1 MNAFLEKI
9 KVISKIEDAKEI
21 LATQIKISKKL
32 NLVMDFCIKA
42 HLGQERKSG
51 GDYAVHPILVAAIV
65 AHFSKNETIV
75 AGALLHDVVEDTGY
89 DLEYIKKN
97 YGDDIAL
104 LVDGLTKIGEIKGQ
118 GLNEPQDTKELA
130 SALTFRKMLMTSI
143 DDAKVLFIKLCDRLH
158 NMMSLNVFHRSK
170 QTRIAEETLIVYVP
184 IAHRLGISSIKNTL
198 EDLAFLYKYPDDYQK
213 IDTFIKE
220 HQHQIQLFFNQF
232 IASTKISLEQNG
244 YNLEN
249 IKIFGRIKHYY
260 SIYLK
265 MQRKGVNIDE
275 VLDLLAI
282 RILVPEQIDC
292 YKTLGII
299 HSKCKPLIARF
310 KDYIATPKENGY
322 QTLHTTVFYDSKVYE
337 VQIRTFDMNKIAEFG
352 IAAHWLYKT
361 NSDKG
366 PNLAWL
372 KSLAF
377 ANENVEEF
385 YSDAK
390 QDLFSED
397 IVVFSPRGDTFTL
410 PRGAT
415 AYDFAYAIHTDVG
428 NKALECYINRIK
440 KPLLTELK
448 SSDMISII
456 TSEHLI
462 PRCSWLSIVK
472 TSRAK
477 KSIKTLCANRIKEL
491 NEKSGKN
498 ILDTIFSKCV
508 PHITKNRKIH
518 NLQKIPIVLEYL
530 KNVTKILDKEIRK
543 NSSFVS
549 RLSFLKK
556 KIKKFKFDNIL
567 IYSNFSINYV
577 SFDCCCHPKF
587 GDAIVTFKEGNRAVI
602 HHKMCEQAY
611 KKIKAE
617 EQMLFCQ
624 WIQDSMY
631 NYKMVISMANTKGE
645 LARLLTYMLKYE
657 SYILAIDYGREKYS
671 YAQYCS
677 IEFGMNNSNM
687 EEVKKII
694 EKQVKVID
702 FFLTQDAYKK

>member
-9 KVISKIEDAKEI
+9 KVISNIEDAKEI

-32 NLVMDFCIKA
+32 DLVMDFCIKA
-42 HLGQERKSG
+42 HSGQVRKSG

-75 AGALLHDVVEDTGY
+75 AGALLHDVVEDTSY

-104 LVDGLTKIGEIKGQ
+104 LVDGLTKISEIKGQ
-118 GLNEPQDTKELA
+118 GLSQAQDTKELA

-143 DDAKVLFIKLCDRLH
+143 EDAKVLFIKLCDRLH

-170 QTRIAEETLIVYVP
+170 QTRISEETLIVYVP

-198 EDLAFLYKYPDDYQK
+198 EDLAFSYKYPDDYQK

-244 YNLEN
+244 YNLED
-249 IKIFGRIKHYY
+249 IKIFGRIKHHY

-275 VLDLLAI
+275 VLDLLAV

-292 YKTLGII
+292 YKILGII

-361 NSDKG
+361 DSDKG

-372 KSLAF
+372 KSLGF
-377 ANENVEEF
+377 ANENIEEF

-428 NKALECYINRIK
+428 NKALECYVNRTK

-448 SSDMISII
+448 SSDMVSIV
-456 TSEHLI
+456 TAEHVI

-477 KSIKTLCANRIKEL
+477 KSIKTLCTNREKEL
-491 NEKSGKN
+491 NEESGKN
-498 ILDTIFSKCV
+498 ILDTIFAKCA
-508 PHITKNRKIH
+508 PHITKNKKIH
-518 NLQKIPIVLEYL
+518 NLQNIPIVLEYL
-530 KNVTKILDKEIRK
+530 KNVTKIMDKEIRK

-587 GDAIVTFKEGNRAVI
+587 GDKIVAFKEGNRAVI

-611 KKIKAE
+611 KKIKAK

-687 EEVKKII
+687 EEVKKLI

-702 FFLTQDAYKK
+702 FFLAQDAYKK